1 MRHIVAV
8 TCGGCASSFL
18 ASIKFICK
26 DVRSDGDANIE
37 LSGGGCV
44 TTAVTHNDDGSSWWE
59 S

>member
-1 MRHIVAV
+1 VRHIVAV

-37 LSGGGCV
+37 LSGGGG
-44 TTAVTHNDDGSSWWE
+44 TNAVTHNDDGSSWWE